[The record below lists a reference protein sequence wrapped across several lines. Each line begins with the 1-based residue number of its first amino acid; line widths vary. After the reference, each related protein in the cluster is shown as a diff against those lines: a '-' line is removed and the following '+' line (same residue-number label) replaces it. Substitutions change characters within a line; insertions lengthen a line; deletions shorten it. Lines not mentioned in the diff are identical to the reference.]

1 MPRPVFLQKSQ
12 KCKNTGLLQKYG
24 DEVAEKILY
33 NTIRGF
39 PKASE
44 NWKSL
49 TVAKSEEMHTIME

>member
-39 PKASE
+39 PKTSE
-44 NWKSL
+44 NWKLL
-49 TVAKSEEMHTIME
+49 TVAKK